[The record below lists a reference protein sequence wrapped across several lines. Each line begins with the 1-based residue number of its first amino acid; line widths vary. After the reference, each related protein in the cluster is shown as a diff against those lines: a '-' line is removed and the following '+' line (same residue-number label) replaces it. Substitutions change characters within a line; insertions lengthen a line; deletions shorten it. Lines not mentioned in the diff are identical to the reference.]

1 MWSWNDSPI
10 LGKWGAGN
18 SKAELPELPS
28 MASPLQ
34 FGDWIHLCG
43 PVMRDLSSVASRWWD
58 LTTRQAQVHYADWKQ
73 ATPLQRVQIQPNVPD
88 ELQDQRCYGRTEQ
101 RGVHLL
107 LKAVAPD
114 IQQMLVTDR
123 HMTSTAIL
131 FRLYVRYQPG
141 GPGEKSLILKELT
154 QLPKAATMAE
164 LSSSLRS
171 WRRHF
176 GRAREVGATLPDGT
190 LLLRAL
196 EPAVQQVAK
205 EDSQAAFRLAQS
217 RSVLRVD
224 ELPEPTAIWDFSQCL
239 LAESET
245 LVLMS
250 STPSTTSSTPPL
262 KLKVMEANSGGSFK
276 SRSGEATESNNNGKG
291 KGTSMAETPC
301 KWFRSET
308 GCRAGQKCKW
318 SHSWDGITDKNS
330 RCWVCGSKEHRKQD
344 CKVRGGT
351 GKRSD
356 EAKASG
362 GRNCG

>member
-131 FRLYVRYQPG
+131 FRLC
-141 GPGEKSLILKELT
+141 
-154 QLPKAATMAE
+154 A
-164 LSSSLRS
+164 LSA
-171 WRRHF
+171 WW
-176 GRAREVGATLPDGT
+176 P
-190 LLLRAL
+190 
-196 EPAVQQVAK
+196 
-205 EDSQAAFRLAQS
+205 
-217 RSVLRVD
+217 
-224 ELPEPTAIWDFSQCL
+224 W
-239 LAESET
+239 
-245 LVLMS
+245 
-250 STPSTTSSTPPL
+250 
-262 KLKVMEANSGGSFK
+262 
-276 SRSGEATESNNNGKG
+276 
-291 KGTSMAETPC
+291 
-301 KWFRSET
+301 
-308 GCRAGQKCKW
+308 
-318 SHSWDGITDKNS
+318 
-330 RCWVCGSKEHRKQD
+330 
-344 CKVRGGT
+344 
-351 GKRSD
+351 
-356 EAKASG
+356 
-362 GRNCG
+362 